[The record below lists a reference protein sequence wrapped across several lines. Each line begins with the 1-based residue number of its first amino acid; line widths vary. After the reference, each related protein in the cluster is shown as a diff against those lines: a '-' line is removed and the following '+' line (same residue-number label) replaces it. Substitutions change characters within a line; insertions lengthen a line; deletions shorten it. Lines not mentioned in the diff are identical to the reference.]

1 MHLRARR
8 LRLSLGVVLAA
19 LAIVLGALVV
29 PVNSTLASFTDAE
42 TTAATP
48 SITAGSL
55 GTVTSLQC
63 SLSGTGSNAKL
74 TLTWTAPSQATIQRT
89 GYRISFTDTWEN
101 TNFSIDVG
109 TGLSKVFAAN
119 DDSVPDNSDYL
130 VTVTAIATSA
140 PSWLSATTDSI
151 NVTRSNGKGWKN
163 CS

>member
-1 MHLRARR
+1 M
-8 LRLSLGVVLAA
+8 
-19 LAIVLGALVV
+19 LGAFVI
-29 PVNSTLASFTDAE
+29 PVSPTLASFTDVE
-42 TTAATP
+42 TAAAGP
-48 SITAGSL
+48 AIKAGSL
-55 GTVTSLQC
+55 GTVTSLRC
-63 SLSGTGSNAKL
+63 SLSGNGSNAKL
-74 TLTWTAPSQATIQRT
+74 TLTWTAPSQATIART

-109 TGLSKVFAAN
+109 TGLTKEFAAN

-151 NVTRSNGKGWKN
+151 NVTRSKGKGWKN